1 MRVKIPSMRQQSI
14 HRKKWYKRHRFPHAT
29 SQQSSHSEERE
40 AMRVKSI
47 LVAVAASTAV
57 TLGAAILAFAQTESQ
72 KRVDSK
78 SESSTLVAR
87 RNSSEGRRALLA
99 AVNRDS
105 LINVRQEPTTRSSVL
120 YEGMV
125 GDRIQILDS
134 SRGRD
139 DSRTWYLVKFDNS
152 GTEGWVREDLVYI
165 LDASDSPA
173 DPPASSPAPPDESR
187 QIEAPS
193 DPAPPSAQQ
202 GAFTAEE
209 IDYFLEV
216 ALGTEFG
223 GGSPRIRKWED
234 DVRIRIN
241 GSPTADDR
249 NTLNSVVS
257 ELNDLIDGAV
267 NLQIVNSNPNVEM
280 YFVPES
286 EFRRY
291 EPNYIPVNMGFAWV
305 GWRNDVINR
314 SRILITTVGVTQQE
328 RSHLIREEL
337 TQAMGLMRDSY
348 RYRDSIFF
356 QGWTHTTAY
365 SAIDQSLIRMLYQAE
380 IRPGMSRDQTTQAI
394 ARINSGQNAA
404 LRANDKST
412 NLFERLRQLN
422 PFDSNQ

>member
-1 MRVKIPSMRQQSI
+1 MRQQSI
-14 HRKKWYKRHRFPHAT
+14 HRKKWYKRHRFPRAT
-29 SQQSSHSEERE
+29 SQQPSQSEERE

-57 TLGAAILAFAQTESQ
+57 TLGAAILAFAQTENQ
-72 KRVDSK
+72 KQADSK

-125 GDRIQILDS
+125 GDRIQILES

-139 DSRTWYLVKFDNS
+139 DTYTWYLVEFDS
-152 GTEGWVREDLVYI
+152 PRGREPGWVREDLVFI
-165 LDASDSPA
+165 PESSDSPGA
-173 DPPASSPAPPDESR
+173 DPPANAPSTPDEPR
-187 QIEAPS
+187 QIEAPP
-193 DPAPPSAQQ
+193 DAAPPSAQQ

-223 GGSPRIRKWED
+223 GGSQRIRKWED
-234 DVRIRIN
+234 DVRIRVN
-241 GSPTADDR
+241 GSPTAEDR

-257 ELNDLIDGAV
+257 ELNDLIDGTV
-267 NLQIVNSNPNVEM
+267 DLQIVDSNPNVEM

-291 EPNYIPVNMGFAWV
+291 EPNYVPVNMGFAWV

-314 SRILITTVGVTQQE
+314 SRILITTVGVTQPE

-337 TQAMGLMRDSY
+337 TQVMGLMRDSY

-356 QGWTHTTAY
+356 QGWTRTTAY

-380 IRPGMSRDQTTQAI
+380 IRPGMSRGQTTQAI

>member
-1 MRVKIPSMRQQSI
+1 
-14 HRKKWYKRHRFPHAT
+14 
-29 SQQSSHSEERE
+29 
-40 AMRVKSI
+40 MRVKSI

-57 TLGAAILAFAQTESQ
+57 TLGAAILAFAQTESRKQ
-72 KRVDSK
+72 VDPE

-125 GDRIQILDS
+125 GDRVQILDS

-152 GTEGWVREDLVYI
+152 GTEGWVREDLIYI
-165 LDASDSPA
+165 LDASDSPVA
-173 DPPASSPAPPDESR
+173 DPPANSPAPPDDPQR
-187 QIEAPS
+187 IETPP

-202 GAFTAEE
+202 GAFTAAE

-223 GGSPRIRKWED
+223 GGSQRIRKWED
-234 DVRIRIN
+234 DVRIRVN

-249 NTLNSVVS
+249 NTLNAVVS
-257 ELNDLIDGAV
+257 ELNDLIDGTV
-267 NLQIVNSNPNVEM
+267 DLQIVDSNPNVEI

-291 EPNYIPVNMGFAWV
+291 EPNYVPVNMGFAWV
-305 GWRNDVINR
+305 GWSNDVINR

-380 IRPGMSRDQTTQAI
+380 IRPGMSRDQTAQAI
-394 ARINSGQNAA
+394 ARINSGQSAA
-404 LRANDKST
+404 RLRANDKST
-412 NLFERLRQLN
+412 NLFERLQQIN
-422 PFDSNQ
+422 PFNSDR